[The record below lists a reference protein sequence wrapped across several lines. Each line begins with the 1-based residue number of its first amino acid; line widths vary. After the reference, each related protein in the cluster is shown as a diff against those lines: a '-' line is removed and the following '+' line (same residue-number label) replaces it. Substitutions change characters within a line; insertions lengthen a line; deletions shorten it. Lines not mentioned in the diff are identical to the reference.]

1 VHGERREPER
11 HQRNDEVWVEWQ
23 PAADRAAVPPLNER
37 RADDDRGRRRELRE
51 ECPHASTLLACG
63 LVLIRHEASKG
74 AVGAATMEHMG
85 SSATWGLVGAT
96 FTASFVE
103 FVEALTIVLA
113 MGATRSWRS
122 ALAGA
127 ALAVVGLA
135 GFTAIAGYAL
145 VNWLPRSA
153 LQLGIG
159 TLLLIFG
166 LQWLRKAILR
176 ASGLKALHDEE
187 EEYRGQAEAARRA
200 GDEERFGLDWF
211 AFVVSF
217 KGTFLEGVEVVFIVI
232 TFGLNAHDVPLAA
245 GGAAA
250 AGAVVLAAGAIVH
263 RPLARVPENTL
274 KYIVGLLLSSFGT
287 FWAVE
292 GLGVF
297 QAGGES
303 LRWPG
308 DNWSLVALLAVWF
321 ALSQLLIRAVP
332 AIARVGRPAAAHAN
346 EAS

>member
-1 VHGERREPER
+1 
-11 HQRNDEVWVEWQ
+11 
-23 PAADRAAVPPLNER
+23 
-37 RADDDRGRRRELRE
+37 
-51 ECPHASTLLACG
+51 LL
-63 LVLIRHEASKG
+63 
-74 AVGAATMEHMG
+74 T
-85 SSATWGLVGAT
+85 AT

-113 MGATRSWRS
+113 MGMTRSWRS
-122 ALAGA
+122 ALWGTAA
-127 ALAVVGLA
+127 ALVALS

-176 ASGLKALHDEE
+176 SSGLKSLHDEE
-187 EEYRGQAEAARRA
+187 AEFREQAEAANAA
-200 GDEERFGLDWF
+200 GDEQRFGLDWF
-211 AFVVSF
+211 SFVVSF
-217 KGTFLEGVEVVFIVI
+217 KGIFLEGMEVVFIVI

-250 AGAVVLAAGAIVH
+250 AGVVVLGAGAIVH
-263 RPLARVPENTL
+263 KPLSQVPENTL
-274 KYIVGLLLSSFGT
+274 KYGVGLLLSSFGV

-297 QAGGES
+297 QKSGDS
-303 LRWPG
+303 LSWPG
-308 DNWSLVALLAVWF
+308 DNWSLLGLIAVWLLVTRVMIKVVPRLAGRAATTVPTP
-321 ALSQLLIRAVP
+321 ALEKVA
-332 AIARVGRPAAAHAN
+332 
-346 EAS
+346 